1 MPRIERHRFAQFL
14 FFEHWERVRARARE
28 LSIVVLGDLPIFVAE
43 DSADVWTEPELFDLD
58 ERFRPRTVAG
68 VPPDYFSATGQRWGN
83 PLYAWDVHRERGF
96 EWWSR
101 RLRAA
106 FRQCDRVRIDH
117 FRAFA
122 DYWEIPASEE
132 TAMRGRWVPG
142 PGAEFFDAV
151 QGALGELPIVAEDLG
166 DLGESAFALRD
177 RFEFPGMRVLQFG
190 FAPDPKFD
198 GHSPH
203 QFVPNCVAYTG
214 THDNDTVRGWFGE
227 GRNSTV
233 AADEREAQRRR
244 VLDYLGTD
252 GAEIHWDL
260 IRLLQASVAD
270 TAVIPVQDV
279 LGLDGSARMNV
290 PGAPDGNW
298 TWRLRPGQLDEAA
311 LERLGE
317 LTRIY
322 GRRAG

>member
-1 MPRIERHRFAQFL
+1 
-14 FFEHWERVRARARE
+14 
-28 LSIVVLGDLPIFVAE
+28 
-43 DSADVWTEPELFDLD
+43 
-58 ERFRPRTVAG
+58 
-68 VPPDYFSATGQRWGN
+68 
-83 PLYAWDVHRERGF
+83 
-96 EWWSR
+96 
-101 RLRAA
+101 
-106 FRQCDRVRIDH
+106 
-117 FRAFA
+117 
-122 DYWEIPASEE
+122 
-132 TAMRGRWVPG
+132 MRGRWVPG

-151 QGALGELPIVAEDLG
+151 QSALGELPIVAEDLG

-203 QFVPNCVAYTG
+203 QFGPNCVAYTG